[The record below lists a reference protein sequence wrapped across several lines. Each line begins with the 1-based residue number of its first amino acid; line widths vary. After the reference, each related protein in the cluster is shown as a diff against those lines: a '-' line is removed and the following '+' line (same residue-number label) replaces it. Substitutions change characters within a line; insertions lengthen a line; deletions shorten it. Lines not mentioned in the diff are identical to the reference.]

1 MVPGQIPETVH
12 LGGATPIIRNSGYV
26 FHSGTMITRDASQ
39 ENQSIGMRKKKTF
52 RTCPKR
58 LFLPHSDKYLN

>member
-12 LGGATPIIRNSGYV
+12 LGGATLIIRNSGYV

-39 ENQSIGMRKKKTF
+39 ENQSIGMRK
-52 RTCPKR
+52 RPSPKR
-58 LFLPHSDKYLN
+58 VFLPNSDEYLN